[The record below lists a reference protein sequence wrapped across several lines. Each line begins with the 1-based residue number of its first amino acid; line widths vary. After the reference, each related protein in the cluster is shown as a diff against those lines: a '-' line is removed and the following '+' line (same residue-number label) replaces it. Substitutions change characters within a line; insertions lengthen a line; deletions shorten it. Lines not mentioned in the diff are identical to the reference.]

1 MQPHRIILAGL
12 LSATGTAFAQQ
23 EPKPTLLPNETS
35 TSTPSLLERFEKWGL
50 RLRRHVRGS
59 NGINDPAIVQF
70 THGSGADDDSA
81 VLQAGLAWDAWSS
94 TRWLV
99 SPFGEVNRNTDIKNE
114 VESYQVG
121 ASVTNVTGDP
131 QSFLVHTQA
140 DLAYKKV
147 PTSDTEG
154 SQVALGLTLVSPGL
168 FLNTTSGPGP
178 VRFAW
183 DLMPGVVWENNHLGA
198 DGDEVRG
205 TVLARVRLFPWSKP
219 LDDRLTITGSIQYWR
234 DLSGSGTF
242 DDGSDEVHASILRLD
257 YALDAEKRLGIGLE
271 YFEGQD
277 PDAGIKDTEY
287 LQVSLT
293 VKF

>member
-1 MQPHRIILAGL
+1 
-12 LSATGTAFAQQ
+12 
-23 EPKPTLLPNETS
+23 
-35 TSTPSLLERFEKWGL
+35 
-50 RLRRHVRGS
+50 
-59 NGINDPAIVQF
+59 
-70 THGSGADDDSA
+70 
-81 VLQAGLAWDAWSS
+81 
-94 TRWLV
+94 
-99 SPFGEVNRNTDIKNE
+99 
-114 VESYQVG
+114 
-121 ASVTNVTGDP
+121 
-131 QSFLVHTQA
+131 
-140 DLAYKKV
+140 
-147 PTSDTEG
+147 
-154 SQVALGLTLVSPGL
+154 
-168 FLNTTSGPGP
+168 
-178 VRFAW
+178 
-183 DLMPGVVWENNHLGA
+183 MPGVVWENNHLGA